1 MRAGRGDSPRTPW
14 PSSRD
19 RDLFGDLVDDERFV
33 AAYRWSLDSLH
44 AKGARATLEA
54 LAGGA
59 AA

>member
-1 MRAGRGDSPRTPW
+1 MAFIA
-14 PSSRD
+14 D
-19 RDLFGDLVDDERFV
+19 RDLFADLVDDKRFV

-44 AKGARATLEA
+44 AKGSRATLEA